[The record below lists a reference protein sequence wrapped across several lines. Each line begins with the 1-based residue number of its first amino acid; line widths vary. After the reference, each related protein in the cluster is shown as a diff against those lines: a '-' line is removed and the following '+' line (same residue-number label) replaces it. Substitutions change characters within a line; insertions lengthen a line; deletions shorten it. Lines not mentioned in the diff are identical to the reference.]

1 MNYLAAGYLSVAALT
16 NIPVLYPLWVDWR
29 QRRTTRSP
37 RSRRGFFFWT
47 RDMTKAQYI
56 PTTIK
61 FRGYFAE
68 SREDGRWTLRGRGQ
82 RSIVT
87 HEELLG
93 KLNSRPKKARK

>member
-1 MNYLAAGYLSVAALT
+1 M
-16 NIPVLYPLWVDWR
+16 
-29 QRRTTRSP
+29 TT
-37 RSRRGFFFWT
+37 
-47 RDMTKAQYI
+47 AQYI